1 MAERKV
7 CFLLD
12 AGNSVLGQGEE
23 VDICLKAMLPP
34 LTIRG
39 QELLQT
45 EGGGY
50 MQKQYSQLTVTLKL
64 VIRGLTSGI
73 LTVLSAVNL
82 QFQDWFVSI
91 SLRLILRIVT
101 ADITATVW
109 SSCRQL
115 LHLVGVSDTVLSCVL
130 SAHRT
135 RPRILRVV
143 LERELRVPDY
153 A

>member
-1 MAERKV
+1 MAESKV

-23 VDICLKAMLPP
+23 VDICLKAKLPP

-45 EGGGY
+45 EEGGY
-50 MQKQYSQLTVTLKL
+50 MEKQYSQPTVTLKL

-82 QFQDWFVSI
+82 QFQDWLVPI
-91 SLRLILRIVT
+91 CLGT
-101 ADITATVW
+101 ALAVVAAFATAAVW
-109 SSCRQL
+109 SSC
-115 LHLVGVSDTVLSCVL
+115 S
-130 SAHRT
+130 
-135 RPRILRVV
+135 
-143 LERELRVPDY
+143 
-153 A
+153 

>member
-1 MAERKV
+1 
-7 CFLLD
+7 
-12 AGNSVLGQGEE
+12 
-23 VDICLKAMLPP
+23 
-34 LTIRG
+34 
-39 QELLQT
+39 
-45 EGGGY
+45 

-115 LHLVGVSDTVLSCVL
+115 LHLVGGVRHCSELCPVSSQDTAQNIKS
-130 SAHRT
+130 S
-135 RPRILRVV
+135 P
-143 LERELRVPDY
+143 
-153 A
+153 

>member
-1 MAERKV
+1 M
-7 CFLLD
+7 
-12 AGNSVLGQGEE
+12 LGQGEE
-23 VDICLKAMLPP
+23 VDICLKAKLPP

-45 EGGGY
+45 EEGGY
-50 MQKQYSQLTVTLKL
+50 MQKQYSRLTVTLKL
-64 VIRGLTSGI
+64 VIRDLTSGT

-101 ADITATVW
+101 ADITAIVW

-115 LHLVGVSDTVLSCVL
+115 LHLVGVSDTILSRVL

-135 RPRILRVV
+135 RLRIL
-143 LERELRVPDY
+143 
-153 A
+153 